1 MCASHSLHRSCAILL
16 LLWIVVDCYGLLTI
30 MEYHGVLW
38 TIVNDNGLW
47 TMVDYNGVWTIMDY
61 RRLMGLI
68 MGYGLYGLLWTI
80 VAQRG
85 LSWIIVDSKKCTT
98 MESRGLE
105 DMRLRPLTTPRRY
118 GAGMA
123 HTVVSIGF
131 IDYCRLSCTA
141 CRITVDY

>member
-1 MCASHSLHRSCAILL
+1 
-16 LLWIVVDCYGLLTI
+16 

-80 VAQRG
+80 VAHCG
-85 LSWIIVDSKKCTT
+85 LSWI
-98 MESRGLE
+98 
-105 DMRLRPLTTPRRY
+105 
-118 GAGMA
+118 
-123 HTVVSIGF
+123 
-131 IDYCRLSCTA
+131 
-141 CRITVDY
+141 TVDYRNAPPRNRMD

>member
-1 MCASHSLHRSCAILL
+1 
-16 LLWIVVDCYGLLTI
+16 

-80 VAQRG
+80 VAQCG
-85 LSWIIVDSKKCTT
+85 LS
-98 MESRGLE
+98 
-105 DMRLRPLTTPRRY
+105 
-118 GAGMA
+118 
-123 HTVVSIGF
+123 
-131 IDYCRLSCTA
+131 
-141 CRITVDY
+141 

>member
-1 MCASHSLHRSCAILL
+1 
-16 LLWIVVDCYGLLTI
+16 
-30 MEYHGVLW
+30 
-38 TIVNDNGLW
+38 
-47 TMVDYNGVWTIMDY
+47 MVDYNGVWTIMDY

-80 VAQRG
+80 VHYCG
-85 LSWIIVDSKKCTT
+85 TVWIIMDSKK
-98 MESRGLE
+98 MHGLE
-105 DMRLRPLTTPRRY
+105 DMILRPLTTPKRY

-141 CRITVDY
+141 